1 MYRAVLI
8 LCGFL
13 TASPALAC
21 DTALLLAV
29 DVSGSIDP
37 DEYLLQTSGL
47 ADALQDP
54 EIADALVAG
63 KMSLALMH
71 WSGVGYQ
78 RLSLPWTAML
88 TPADVA
94 RFAQATRKIARPRDY
109 TDTAIGGAIRF
120 SLAQFAAV
128 PECRHAVIDISGDG
142 EENSGLN
149 LPAARAEAAA
159 AGVTIN
165 AIAIE
170 VDNTSTALSSYFR
183 RFVITRDGFVVTA
196 QGLSDYPRA
205 IQTKLQREV
214 IKPVF

>member
-1 MYRAVLI
+1 MLRTLLTVAAVCL
-8 LCGFL
+8 
-13 TASPALAC
+13 ASPVLAC

-63 KMSLALMH
+63 KVSLALMH

-78 RLSLPWTAML
+78 RLSLPWTPML
-88 TPADVA
+88 TPSDVA
-94 RFAQATRKIARPRDY
+94 SFAHATLEIARPRDY
-109 TDTAIGGAIRF
+109 NDTAIGGAIKF
-120 SLAQFAAV
+120 SVRQFAAV
-128 PECRHAVIDISGDG
+128 PHCRHDVIDISGDG

-170 VDNTSTALSSYFR
+170 VDGTSTALTGYFR
-183 RFVITRDGFVVTA
+183 RFVITQDGFVVTA
-196 QGLSDYPRA
+196 KGLPDYPRA
-205 IQTKLQREV
+205 IQSKLQREV
-214 IKPVF
+214 IKPVS